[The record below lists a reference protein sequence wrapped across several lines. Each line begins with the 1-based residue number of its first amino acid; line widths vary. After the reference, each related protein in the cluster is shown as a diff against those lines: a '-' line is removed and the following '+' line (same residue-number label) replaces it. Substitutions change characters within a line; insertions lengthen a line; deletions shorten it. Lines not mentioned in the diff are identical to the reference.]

1 MFPTQ
6 KIKRL
11 FIFDFVKLM
20 FKNLKDIFF
29 CFELIFEINL
39 IHFVRH
45 IMKH

>member
-1 MFPTQ
+1 MFPIR

-29 CFELIFEINL
+29 SFKVNI
-39 IHFVRH
+39 
-45 IMKH
+45 

>member
-1 MFPTQ
+1 MFPTR

-29 CFELIFEINL
+29 FIELINGFCGG
-39 IHFVRH
+39 R
-45 IMKH
+45 